1 MKAVV
6 AILLFALLLFWYCA
20 CRVSAKD
27 DERSGMK

>member
-20 CRVSAKD
+20 CRIAARE
-27 DERSGMK
+27 DERSGWK